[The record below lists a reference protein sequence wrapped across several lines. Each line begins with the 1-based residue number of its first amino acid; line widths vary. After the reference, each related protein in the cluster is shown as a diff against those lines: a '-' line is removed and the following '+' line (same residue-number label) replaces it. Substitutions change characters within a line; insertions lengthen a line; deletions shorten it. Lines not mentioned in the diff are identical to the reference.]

1 MAVMKSRPPDFSL
14 AYEVGPGGRQT
25 GGVLFVKSILRDLL
39 GEVACSSL
47 PENLGRFSLILR
59 ARPPVDGSLRKILRD
74 GSILQIPL
82 LRGVLRG
89 NKKKPESE
97 GWMGGESR
105 IGVPSR
111 T

>member
-14 AYEVGPGGRQT
+14 AHEVAPGGRQT

-59 ARPPVDGSLRKILRD
+59 ARPPGSGSLR
-74 GSILQIPL
+74 
-82 LRGVLRG
+82 
-89 NKKKPESE
+89 
-97 GWMGGESR
+97 R
-105 IGVPSR
+105 IH
-111 T
+111 

>member
-14 AYEVGPGGRQT
+14 AHEVGPGGRQS

-59 ARPPVDGSLRKILRD
+59 ARPPGSGSLRRNLRD
-74 GSILQIPL
+74 GGVFANPFTT
-82 LRGVLRG
+82 RGFA
-89 NKKKPESE
+89 
-97 GWMGGESR
+97 
-105 IGVPSR
+105 
-111 T
+111 

>member
-1 MAVMKSRPPDFSL
+1 MTVMKSRPPDFSL

-59 ARPPVDGSLRKILRD
+59 ARPPGSGSLRRIQKI
-74 GSILQIPL
+74 GYCFANPFTT
-82 LRGVLRG
+82 RGFA
-89 NKKKPESE
+89 
-97 GWMGGESR
+97 
-105 IGVPSR
+105 
-111 T
+111 